1 MLDIM
6 TQAMNA
12 IEAYNDALKVHS
24 ANIANMSVTGYKRL
38 DPSFQSLFERAL
50 RSGTAATSTS
60 GGTNPMQIG
69 QGAALSNIAVDMS
82 QGSFIEGNSIDLAI
96 TGSGFFIVSNDGGQT
111 YQYTRAG
118 KFNLDANGNLVTSTG
133 MQVYGTQAGGNLVPI
148 SGLSGSYT
156 DYSWDGAGNLLYKGS
171 TTGYQIALSYFA
183 NPSGLTQT
191 SGTTLSESLASGAP
205 STPMAPGG
213 AAGSITSGNT
223 EQSNV
228 FYLGE
233 TIDSQE
239 IQRAMSGNLSVVRM
253 ASDIISSFISK
264 LG

>member
-1 MLDIM
+1 MLEVM

-12 IEAYNDALKVHS
+12 IQAYNSALQVHS

-38 DPSFQSLFERAL
+38 DPSFQSIFEKAMRM
-50 RSGTAATSTS
+50 GTAASNTT
-60 GGTNPMQIG
+60 GGTNPMQLG
-69 QGAALSNIAVDMS
+69 QGVALSNIAIDMS
-82 QGSFIEGNSIDLAI
+82 QGTFVQGNSIDCAI
-96 TGSGFFIVSNDGGQT
+96 TGRGFFIVSNDGGQT
-111 YQYTRAG
+111 YQYTRSG
-118 KFNLDANGNLVTSTG
+118 KFSIDSNGNLTTPSG
-133 MQVYGTQAGGNLVPI
+133 LPVYGLSGNGLNQI
-148 SGLSGSYT
+148 SGLTGAAT

-171 TTGYQIALSYFA
+171 QTGYQIALAYFSNA
-183 NPSGLTQT
+183 SGLTQT
-191 SGTTLSESLASGAP
+191 SGTTFAESLASGSA
-205 STPMAPGG
+205 STPMASGG
-213 AAGSITSGNT
+213 AAGIISPGNI

-253 ASDIISSFISK
+253 ASDIISNFISK